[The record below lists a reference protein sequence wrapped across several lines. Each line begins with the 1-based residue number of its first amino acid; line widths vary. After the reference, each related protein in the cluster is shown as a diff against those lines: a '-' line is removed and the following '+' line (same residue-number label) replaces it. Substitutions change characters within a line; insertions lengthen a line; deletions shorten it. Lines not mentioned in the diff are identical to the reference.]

1 MKKIAALVLALAFV
15 VVILASCN
23 PIDLD
28 AIKKIDNAFD
38 YVVAMYKDKP
48 EETPSDYD
56 VIGVVT
62 VDGEQFPIKWEVSV
76 TEGNADGVKVV
87 PSEDGKK
94 VTIDVDEK
102 TSTDIVYTLKF
113 TVEKDGNSS
122 SSEFTHKVPAFKV
135 LSHAEYVAAAEG
147 DTVIVR
153 GIVTGIIAKSLGDS
167 YNCLYFSDA
176 VGGYYAYGMVADP
189 VEQGIKFGDDVI
201 VTGKR
206 STYSGT
212 YEITEA
218 TVEVVS
224 SGNAI
229 TPVDLTE
236 AYLSATSLK
245 DEALASTQSAYVTL
259 KGVEI
264 SGQDTGSGYY
274 KFVLGTLESY
284 VRISSSVCPLNA
296 EDTADFIAQHT
307 SHFGYLADV
316 TGVACVYDGAFY
328 VTPIDANAI
337 QYKGLPEK
345 SDAEKVA
352 IEVDQIKFPNSVSEE
367 TTFTLNP
374 TGSTY
379 TDVVIEWTVEGEC
392 AKLENGV
399 LTISIPDND
408 AVVIV
413 KATVKAGETAEE
425 LEFIISVVAT
435 ELSYKQ
441 IVDLAYALG
450 TNEKLEGTY
459 RLFGEVI
466 SIDTAYSEQYS
477 NITVTI
483 VVDGL
488 TDKPIMCYRLAG
500 DGAADIKVGDKI
512 TVEGSLKNYTK
523 NDNVTI
529 EFDAG
534 CKLLGFE
541 EIPDQSKTL
550 TAAYGLAAGEKM
562 TSPSVLTGVIKS
574 IDTAYSEQYGNI
586 TVTIVCPGYD
596 DYPIMCY
603 RLKGDGAAILAV
615 GDKITVFGFIK
626 NYTKNDVVTI
636 EFDAGCVLVPNDK
649 YSQVKTV
656 MAAYKLAGG
665 KSLSEESALEGEI
678 ISVDTAYSEQYGNI
692 TVTIVVA
699 GLTDYPIQCFR
710 LKGEG
715 VAELKVGDVIYVKGT
730 IKNYVKNETST
741 IEFDAGCVLV
751 GVVVPLP

>member
-23 PIDLD
+23 PVDLD
-28 AIKKIDNAFD
+28 AIKKIDNAYD

-62 VDGEQFPIKWEVSV
+62 VEGEQFPIKWEVSV

-122 SSEFTHKVPAFKV
+122 STEFTHKVPAFKV
-135 LSHAEYVAAAEG
+135 LSWAEYVAAAEG

-153 GIVTGIIAKSLGDS
+153 GIVTGLIAKSLGDS
-167 YNCLYFSDA
+167 YNCLYFSDND
-176 VGGYYAYGMVADP
+176 GGYYAYGMTSDP
-189 VEQGIKFGDDVI
+189 VEDGVQVGDDVI

-224 SGNAI
+224 SGNTV
-229 TPVDLTE
+229 TPIDLTE
-236 AYLSATSLK
+236 VYLAADSLK
-245 DEALASTQSAYVTL
+245 AEALASKQSSLVTV

-264 SGQDTGSGYY
+264 TGQDKGSGYY
-274 KFVLGTLESY
+274 KFKLGALESY

-296 EDTADFIAQHT
+296 DETAHFIEEHT

-328 VTPIDANAI
+328 ITPVDVAAI

-352 IEVDQIKFPNSVSEE
+352 LEVDQIKFPNSVSEE

-374 TGSTY
+374 TGLTY

-392 AKLENGV
+392 AKVEDGV

-408 AVVIV
+408 AVVTV
-413 KATVKAGETAEE
+413 KAVVKAGETAEE
-425 LEFIISVVAT
+425 LEFTINVVAT

-441 IVDLAYALG
+441 IVELAYALG
-450 TNEKLEGTY
+450 TNEKLDGTY

-466 SIDTAYSEQYS
+466 SIDTAYSEQYG

-488 TDKPIMCYRLAG
+488 TEKPIMCYRLKG
-500 DGAADIKVGDKI
+500 EGAENLKVGDKI
-512 TVEGSLKNYTK
+512 TVEGALKNYTK
-523 NDNVTI
+523 NDVVTI

-534 CKLLGFE
+534 CVLLGFE

-562 TSPSVLTGVIKS
+562 TSPSILTGVIKS
-574 IDTAYSEQYGNI
+574 IDTAYSEQYENI

-596 DYPIMCY
+596 EYPIMCY
-603 RLKGDGAAILAV
+603 RLKGEGASLLAV

-636 EFDAGCVLVPNDK
+636 EFDAGCVLVPNSK
-649 YSQVKTV
+649 YNQVKTV

-665 KSLSEESALEGEI
+665 KSLAEESTLEGEI
-678 ISVDTAYSEQYGNI
+678 ISVDTEYSAQYENI

-715 VAELKVGDVIYVKGT
+715 VADLKVGDVIVVKGT
-730 IKNYVKNETST
+730 IKNYVKNEVST
-741 IEFDAGCVLV
+741 IEFDAGCALV
-751 GVVVPLP
+751 EVVVPLP

>member
-122 SSEFTHKVPAFKV
+122 STEFTHKVPAFKV

-274 KFVLGTLESY
+274 KFKLGTLESY

-392 AKLENGV
+392 AKVENGV
-399 LTISIPDND
+399 LTISIPDSD
-408 AVVIV
+408 AVVTV
-413 KATVKAGETAEE
+413 KAVVKAGETAEE
-425 LEFIISVVAT
+425 LEFTINVVAT

-459 RLFGEVI
+459 RLFGEVTEI
-466 SIDTAYSEQYS
+466 NTAYSEQYQ

-483 VVDGL
+483 IVAGL
-488 TDKPIMCYRLAG
+488 EDKPIQCYRLKG
-500 DGAADIKVGDKI
+500 EGAQNLKVGDKI
-512 TVEGSLKNYTK
+512 TVEGALKNYTK
-523 NDNVTI
+523 NDVVTI

-534 CKLLGFE
+534 CVLLGFE

-550 TAAYGLAAGEKM
+550 TAAYALAAGEKM

-596 DYPIMCY
+596 EYPIQCY
-603 RLKGDGAAILAV
+603 RLKGEGASLLAV

-636 EFDAGCVLVPNDK
+636 EFDAGCVLVPNTK
-649 YSQVKTV
+649 YNMVKTV

-665 KSLSEESALEGEI
+665 KSLAEESTLEGEI

-715 VAELKVGDVIYVKGT
+715 VADLKVGDVIVVKGT
-730 IKNYVKNETST
+730 IKNYVKNEVST
-741 IEFDAGCVLV
+741 IEFDAGCALV
-751 GVVVPLP
+751 EVVVPLP